1 MRDHIW
7 VPTWDPGVDTAPGP
21 RALRRL
27 SWKAAVASKNPVT
40 DDHTEQPLAAVG
52 MAEDDSI
59 NPHLHPMSHP
69 QKDARPGWSSTR
81 GSDGATTAG
90 SGCSRLS

>member
-21 RALRRL
+21 RALGRL

-40 DDHTEQPLAAVG
+40 DDYTEQPLAAVG

-69 QKDARPGWSSTR
+69 QKDAQPGWSSTR
-81 GSDGATTAG
+81 GSYGATTAG